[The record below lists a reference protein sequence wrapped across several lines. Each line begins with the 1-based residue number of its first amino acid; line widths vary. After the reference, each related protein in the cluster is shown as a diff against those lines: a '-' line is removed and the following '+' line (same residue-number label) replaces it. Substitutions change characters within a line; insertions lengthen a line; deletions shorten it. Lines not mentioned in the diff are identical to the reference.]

1 MQYKRVKVKHI
12 LMCMLLCILC
22 FFTGC
27 GNNDYGE
34 FWELTSAYQKGLLQ
48 KEDIKTIA
56 EKHNNKHY
64 DVMTEKDAVE
74 MKKAYHAYNS
84 DKHNKNT
91 YKDVEIME
99 FLGEYNSCLVAIL
112 RYKDEEALTIVGTVN
127 IADIEIFYGSSFRI
141 CVYVKTNKV

>member
-1 MQYKRVKVKHI
+1 MIAVI
-12 LMCMLLCILC
+12 LMSLGFCC
-22 FFTGC
+22 GC

-99 FLGEYNSCLVAIL
+99 FLGEYNKCLVAIL

-127 IADIEIFYGSSFRI
+127 IADTEIFYGSSFRI
-141 CVYVKTNKV
+141 CVYVKNKYL

>member
-1 MQYKRVKVKHI
+1 MIKKTIVMIAVI
-12 LMCMLLCILC
+12 LMSLGFCC
-22 FFTGC
+22 GC
-27 GNNDYGE
+27 GNNYYGE